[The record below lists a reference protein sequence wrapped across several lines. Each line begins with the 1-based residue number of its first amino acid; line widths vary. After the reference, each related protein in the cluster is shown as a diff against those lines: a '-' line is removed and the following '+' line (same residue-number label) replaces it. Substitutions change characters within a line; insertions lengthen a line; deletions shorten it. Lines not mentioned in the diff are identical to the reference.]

1 MVVRSYIKIYGP
13 PLLKALEALERVA
26 VEMSKVVDLKFR
38 HICVPD
44 MEYVSDWEAYA
55 DYMRRIY
62 VECYEPVRLIS
73 EASEMMG
80 DYDFFFEWSERPTL
94 EQVEELVKRIDEA
107 LSPLGCHYTITTKE
121 D

>member
-44 MEYVSDWEAYA
+44 MELS
-55 DYMRRIY
+55 
-62 VECYEPVRLIS
+62 LIH
-73 EASEMMG
+73 
-80 DYDFFFEWSERPTL
+80 
-94 EQVEELVKRIDEA
+94 I
-107 LSPLGCHYTITTKE
+107 
-121 D
+121 

>member
-44 MEYVSDWEAYA
+44 MEYVSDWEAYV

-80 DYDFFFEWSERPTL
+80 DYDFFFEWSETPTL
-94 EQVEELVKRIDEA
+94 EQVEELVRRIDEA
-107 LSPLGCHYTITTKE
+107 LSSLGCHYTITTKE